1 MALLAP
7 TGRNQQG
14 FMIELLSN
22 NKVIKD
28 SVSKYIDDVKTDL
41 SLLVDDDSVSFEKNK
56 ENAEALLKTAILEW
70 NDILEKHEIFCAT
83 IIRLTPQ
90 GDQYNEKETARMAK
104 RDMNIN
110 TPNRDNKNTRAAI
123 YIICA
128 LIMLVTF
135 LLDIY
140 FLIGIFGGV

>member
-1 MALLAP
+1 
-7 TGRNQQG
+7 
-14 FMIELLSN
+14 
-22 NKVIKD
+22 
-28 SVSKYIDDVKTDL
+28 
-41 SLLVDDDSVSFEKNK
+41 
-56 ENAEALLKTAILEW
+56 
-70 NDILEKHEIFCAT
+70 
-83 IIRLTPQ
+83 
-90 GDQYNEKETARMAK
+90 MAK